1 MITVTVDGAG
11 VGKVR
16 IDDEDPAELREHIVV
31 LNEVLLKFETPETL
45 HKLIDIAAERNGAEI
60 TENGPAIS

>member
-11 VGKVR
+11 VGKVHL
-16 IDDEDPAELREHIVV
+16 DDEDPAELREHIVV

-45 HKLIDIAAERNGAEI
+45 HKLIDLATSRNGAEI

>member
-11 VGKVR
+11 VGKVHL
-16 IDDEDPAELREHIVV
+16 DDEDPAELREHIVV